1 MLCCTIA
8 LGMWRCSGNRLQV
21 TDHNAANYRWPRS
34 RIVRPGRYALGCL
47 TTPCQTLPSKYKRAP
62 VMNVRTLTIARR
74 AGLGF
79 TLISLL
85 VALLGWFALVQ
96 MSTIRQSEVAVE
108 TNWLPSMRV
117 VNDIRE
123 IMLRIRTISLRMALD
138 TDPASI
144 PTYRGQLDVRL
155 GDLNKKLDILKT
167 FVDTPEESS
176 LTEQFLVTMG
186 QYRSALD
193 RSFVLATQGDS
204 AGLNKLLLI
213 DMKQIVDGSGKQLND
228 LADFYVTKVDA
239 EGKSAEAQYSK
250 SRDIVIAFVL
260 LAALCTIGLALWLT
274 RSIVR
279 PLQRAV
285 NAAEQVAQG
294 DLTHTIEVDGDDE
307 VTRLLRALAT
317 MQVNL
322 RDAMRHIGSSAT
334 QLASAA
340 TELNSVTEDSY
351 RGLHQQNAEID
362 QAATAINEMTSAVEE
377 VARNAVSTSDASSQS
392 STSAQAGQTRVI
404 ETVQSIQTLTDNVQS
419 TSALV
424 QNLANQSQD
433 IGKVLD
439 VIRSIAEQTNLL
451 ALNAAIEAA
460 RAGES
465 GRGFAVVADE
475 VRALAHRTQQ
485 STLEIDSMVSAMR
498 SGSAQ
503 ALDSMNISRDR
514 ADSTLSLAKGAG
526 ESLSEIT
533 ASINQISERN
543 LVIASAAEEQAQVSR
558 EVDRNIVNIRDL
570 SMQSTQGANQISASS
585 HELSRLAADLNQV
598 VSRFKV

>member
-1 MLCCTIA
+1 
-8 LGMWRCSGNRLQV
+8 
-21 TDHNAANYRWPRS
+21 
-34 RIVRPGRYALGCL
+34 
-47 TTPCQTLPSKYKRAP
+47 
-62 VMNVRTLTIARR
+62 MNLRKLTIARR

-85 VALLGWFALVQ
+85 VALLGWFALAQ

-155 GDLNKKLDILKT
+155 GDLNKKLDTLKT
-167 FVDTPEESS
+167 FVDTPEEKT
-176 LTEQFLVTMG
+176 LNDQFLVTMG
-186 QYRSALD
+186 QYRTALD
-193 RSFVLATQGDS
+193 RSFVLAGQGDS

-239 EGKSAEAQYSK
+239 EGKSAEAQYDK
-250 SRDIVIAFVL
+250 SRDIVIIFVA

-274 RSIVR
+274 RSIVS

-285 NAAEQVAQG
+285 TAAEQVAAG
-294 DLTHTIEVDGDDE
+294 DLTHSIEVDGEDE
-307 VTRLLRALAT
+307 VTRLLRALAL
-317 MQVNL
+317 MQGNL

-351 RGLHQQNAEID
+351 RGLNQQNAEID

-392 STSAQAGQTRVI
+392 SNSAQAGQTRVI
-404 ETVQSIQTLTDNVQS
+404 ETVQSIEILTDNVQATS
-419 TSALV
+419 TLV

-485 STLEIDSMVSAMR
+485 STLEIDSMVNAMR

-503 ALDSMNISRDR
+503 ALESMNTSRER
-514 ADSTLSLAKGAG
+514 ASSTLSLAKGAG

-533 ASINQISERN
+533 SSINQISERN

-598 VSRFKV
+598 VLRFKV

>member
-1 MLCCTIA
+1 
-8 LGMWRCSGNRLQV
+8 
-21 TDHNAANYRWPRS
+21 
-34 RIVRPGRYALGCL
+34 
-47 TTPCQTLPSKYKRAP
+47 
-62 VMNVRTLTIARR
+62 MNLRKLTIARR

-85 VALLGWFALVQ
+85 VALLGWFALAQ

-144 PTYRGQLDVRL
+144 PTYRGQMDVRL
-155 GDLNKKLDILKT
+155 GDLEKKLSTLKT
-167 FVDTPEESS
+167 FVDTPEEKT
-176 LTEQFLVTMG
+176 LTDQFLVTMG
-186 QYRSALD
+186 QYRTALD
-193 RSFVLATQGDS
+193 RSFVLAGQGDS

-239 EGKSAEAQYSK
+239 EGKSAEAQYDK
-250 SRDIVIAFVL
+250 SRDIVIIFVV

-274 RSIVR
+274 RSIVS

-285 NAAEQVAQG
+285 TAAEQVAAG
-294 DLTHTIEVDGDDE
+294 DLTHSIEVDGEDE
-307 VTRLLRALAT
+307 VTRLLRALAL
-317 MQVNL
+317 MQGNL

-351 RGLHQQNAEID
+351 RGLNQQNAEID

-377 VARNAVSTSDASSQS
+377 VAHNAVSTSDASSQS
-392 STSAQAGQTRVI
+392 SNSAQAGQTRVI
-404 ETVQSIQTLTDNVQS
+404 ETVQSIEILTDNVQATS
-419 TSALV
+419 TLV
-424 QNLANQSQD
+424 QSLANQSQD

-485 STLEIDSMVSAMR
+485 STLEIDSMVNAMR

-503 ALDSMNISRDR
+503 ALESMNTSRER
-514 ADSTLSLAKGAG
+514 ASSTLSLAKGAG

-533 ASINQISERN
+533 SSINQISERN

-598 VSRFKV
+598 VLRFKV